1 MMQVNNRNLSL
12 FINLSYGILI
22 SILFCNLAFSNE
34 GEYHDIGNGIR
45 INEKLRSE
53 TLIPKSLTEKIED
66 NSFLI
71 DNYTKTMTKE
81 YLEMKGN
88 QMPFLG
94 FYLRFDSEKDLEF
107 YDYEYDLKL
116 QWSLFRDGLYESKK
130 TLKKEKLQNELQI
143 LQLNNNIKDFR
154 LNGSL
159 DDISNISEYISSLN
173 FFELADTLEEII
185 KRRSAQLKDGYIT
198 KDDLEQTKFQYNQA
212 LLNKGLYNLES
223 PAIIDLLEP
232 PAIIDLQSFNI
243 LNRIEFCK
251 LINLDSL
258 LKQTRETSIDLKIQE
273 NLIKRA
279 ELAKSWADDLTAD
292 LYIQHRRDQADDTEN
307 NIGIQLEIPI
317 HYYKGRGK
325 IIRKEQELYRHQ
337 MSIVEVRSKKQLK
350 KLSKMFYFQQRKI
363 LVKLLEYE
371 KISNNIITATERAKD
386 MSDVLDY
393 TPERAIDL
401 MLTEKINVKY
411 EIMGLRIKIYEI
423 IAKIV
428 SAAGLENFKDAVI
441 LH

>member
-1 MMQVNNRNLSL
+1 MMQIKNRNISV
-12 FINLSYGILI
+12 FINLSQAILI
-22 SILFCNLAFSNE
+22 SLIFCNQAFSNE
-34 GEYHDIGNGIR
+34 DRYRFIASGIK
-45 INEKLRSE
+45 INENLRSE
-53 TLIPKSLTEKIED
+53 TLIPKSLITKVED
-66 NSFLI
+66 NQFLI
-71 DNYTKTMTKE
+71 DNYTKTMTRE

-88 QMPFLG
+88 QKPFLG
-94 FYLRFDSEKDLEF
+94 FYARVDSEKDLEF

-130 TLKKEKLQNELQI
+130 TLKKERLQNALQI

-198 KDDLEQTKFQYNQA
+198 KDDLEQTKFRYNQA
-212 LLNKGLYNLES
+212 LLNSGLYNLE
-223 PAIIDLLEP
+223 PPDLMDVQ
-232 PAIIDLQSFNI
+232 IFNI
-243 LNRIEFCK
+243 LNRIEFCQ

-258 LKQTRETSIDLKIQE
+258 LKQTKETSIDLKIQE

-279 ELAKSWADDLTAD
+279 ELSKSWADDLTVD
-292 LYIQHRRDQADDTEN
+292 LYVQHRRNQADATEN
-307 NIGIQLEIPI
+307 NIGVQFEIPI
-317 HYYKGRGK
+317 HYYKDRGK

-337 MSIVEVRSKKQLK
+337 MSIIEIRSKKQLN
-350 KLSKMFYFQQRKI
+350 KLSKMFYFQQKKI

-371 KISNNIITATERAKD
+371 KIANNIRTKMERAKD

-401 MLTEKINVKY
+401 MVTEKINVKY
-411 EIMGLRIKIYEI
+411 EIMGIRIKIYEV

-428 SAAGLENFKDAVI
+428 STAGLENFKDAVI